1 LIIGGIVSEEP
12 KKEFKQEY
20 LEEKLHAIS
29 EKLGDAYGEPFLRE
43 LISRMERTVAHFN
56 EEVDVMVSTVK
67 NNSKK
72 RRKFLAEKRGE
83 EFNENSDEEILSSK
97 TTDSSELEDRGDKEA
112 SKESTNEDAE
122 PKKKRFSL
130 FKRKKKS

>member
-1 LIIGGIVSEEP
+1 MSEEP
-12 KKEFKQEY
+12 KKEFTQEY
-20 LEEKLHAIS
+20 LEEKLQAIS

-56 EEVDVMVSTVK
+56 EEVDLMVATVK
-67 NNSKK
+67 DNSKN
-72 RRKFLAEKRGE
+72 RRKFLAVSRGE
-83 EFNENSDEEILSSK
+83 EYNESLDEETLPSKATDSPSVENSDDKKTSK
-97 TTDSSELEDRGDKEA
+97 DNA
-112 SKESTNEDAE
+112 NEDDK

>member
-1 LIIGGIVSEEP
+1 MPEEP
-12 KKEFKQEY
+12 KKEFTQEY
-20 LEEKLHAIS
+20 LEEKLQAIS

-67 NNSKK
+67 NNSKN
-72 RRKFLAEKRGE
+72 RRKFLAESRGE
-83 EFNENSDEEILSSK
+83 EYNESLDEESLSSKATDSYIAENSD
-97 TTDSSELEDRGDKEA
+97 DKETVKDSA
-112 SKESTNEDAE
+112 NEDDDT
-122 PKKKRFSL
+122 KKKRFSL

>member
-1 LIIGGIVSEEP
+1 MSEEP

-56 EEVDVMVSTVK
+56 EEVDVMVATVK

-83 EFNENSDEEILSSK
+83 QFNENSDEEIFSSND
-97 TTDSSELEDRGDKEA
+97 TGSSGLENSGDKED
-112 SKESTNEDAE
+112 SKESSNEDTE
-122 PKKKRFSL
+122 PKKKRFSI

>member
-1 LIIGGIVSEEP
+1 MSEEP

-20 LEEKLHAIS
+20 LEEKLQAIS

-56 EEVDVMVSTVK
+56 EEVDVMVATVK
-67 NNSKK
+67 NNSIK
-72 RRKFLAEKRGE
+72 RRKFLVEKRGE

-97 TTDSSELEDRGDKEA
+97 TTDSSELDDRVDKEA
-112 SKESTNEDAE
+112 SKDAANEDAE

>member
-1 LIIGGIVSEEP
+1 MSEEP
-12 KKEFKQEY
+12 KKEFTQEY
-20 LEEKLHAIS
+20 LEEKLQAIS

-72 RRKFLAEKRGE
+72 RRKFLAKKRGE

-97 TTDSSELEDRGDKEA
+97 TTDSSELDDRVDKEA
-112 SKESTNEDAE
+112 SKDAANEDAE

>member
-1 LIIGGIVSEEP
+1 MSEEP

-20 LEEKLHAIS
+20 LEEKLQAIS

-56 EEVDVMVSTVK
+56 EEVDVMVATVK

-72 RRKFLAEKRGE
+72 RRKFLVEKRGE
-83 EFNENSDEEILSSK
+83 VFNENSDEEILSKKDS
-97 TTDSSELEDRGDKEA
+97 DSSGVENSADKEK
-112 SKESTNEDAE
+112 SKESANEDAE

>member
-1 LIIGGIVSEEP
+1 MSEEP

-20 LEEKLHAIS
+20 LEEKLQAIS

-83 EFNENSDEEILSSK
+83 EFNENSDEKNLSSK
-97 TTDSSELEDRGDKEA
+97 DTDSSELDDRGDKEA
-112 SKESTNEDAE
+112 AKESTNEDAE

>member
-1 LIIGGIVSEEP
+1 MSEEP

-20 LEEKLHAIS
+20 LEEKLQAIS

-56 EEVDVMVSTVK
+56 EEVDVMVATVK
-67 NNSKK
+67 DNSKN
-72 RRKFLAEKRGE
+72 RRKFLAESRGE
-83 EFNENSDEEILSSK
+83 EYNESLDDETLSSK
-97 TTDSSELEDRGDKEA
+97 ATDSSTVESSDDKET
-112 SKESTNEDAE
+112 SKDNVNEDDK

>member
-1 LIIGGIVSEEP
+1 MSEEP
-12 KKEFKQEY
+12 KKEFTQEY
-20 LEEKLHAIS
+20 LEEKLQAIS

-56 EEVDVMVSTVK
+56 EEVDVMVATVK
-67 NNSKK
+67 NNSKN
-72 RRKFLAEKRGE
+72 RRKFLAESRGE
-83 EFNENSDEEILSSK
+83 EYNESLDEETLSSK
-97 TTDSSELEDRGDKEA
+97 ATDSSTVESSNDKET
-112 SKESTNEDAE
+112 SKDSADIDAK

>member
-1 LIIGGIVSEEP
+1 MSEEP
-12 KKEFKQEY
+12 KKEFTQED
-20 LEEKLHAIS
+20 LEEKLQAIS

-56 EEVDVMVSTVK
+56 EEVDVMVATVK
-67 NNSKK
+67 DNSKN
-72 RRKFLAEKRGE
+72 RRKFLALSRGE
-83 EFNENSDEEILSSK
+83 EYNESLDEETLPGK
-97 TTDSSELEDRGDKEA
+97 TTDSSSVENSDDKEN
-112 SKESTNEDAE
+112 SKDNANEDDE

>member
-1 LIIGGIVSEEP
+1 MSEEP

-20 LEEKLHAIS
+20 LEEKLQAIS
-29 EKLGDAYGEPFLRE
+29 AKLGDAYGEPFLRE

-56 EEVDVMVSTVK
+56 EEVDVMVATVK

-72 RRKFLAEKRGE
+72 RRKFLVEKRGE
-83 EFNENSDEEILSSK
+83 EFNEKSDEENLSSK
-97 TTDSSELEDRGDKEA
+97 GNDSSDLENSGNKEA
-112 SKESTNEDAE
+112 SMESTNEDAE

>member
-1 LIIGGIVSEEP
+1 MSEEP

-56 EEVDVMVSTVK
+56 EEVDVMVATVK

-72 RRKFLAEKRGE
+72 RRKFLVEKRGE
-83 EFNENSDEEILSSK
+83 VFNENSDEEILSKKDS
-97 TTDSSELEDRGDKEA
+97 DSSGVENSADKEK
-112 SKESTNEDAE
+112 SKESANEDAE

>member
-1 LIIGGIVSEEP
+1 MSEEP

-20 LEEKLHAIS
+20 LEEKLQAIS

-56 EEVDVMVSTVK
+56 EEVDVMVATVK
-67 NNSKK
+67 NNSIK
-72 RRKFLAEKRGE
+72 RRKFLVEKRGE
-83 EFNENSDEEILSSK
+83 EFNENSDEEILSRKDS
-97 TTDSSELEDRGDKEA
+97 DSSGVENSADKEE
-112 SKESTNEDAE
+112 SKEATNEDAE

>member
-1 LIIGGIVSEEP
+1 MSEEP
-12 KKEFKQEY
+12 KKEFTQEY
-20 LEEKLHAIS
+20 LEEKLQAIS

-56 EEVDVMVSTVK
+56 EEVDVMVATVK
-67 NNSKK
+67 DNSKN
-72 RRKFLAEKRGE
+72 RRKFLAVSRGE
-83 EFNENSDEEILSSK
+83 EYNESLDEETLSSKATDFSSVENSDNKETSK
-97 TTDSSELEDRGDKEA
+97 DNA
-112 SKESTNEDAE
+112 NEDDE

>member
-1 LIIGGIVSEEP
+1 MSEEP
-12 KKEFKQEY
+12 KKEFTQEY
-20 LEEKLHAIS
+20 LEEKLQAIS

-56 EEVDVMVSTVK
+56 EEVDVMVATVK
-67 NNSKK
+67 NNSKN
-72 RRKFLAEKRGE
+72 RRKFLVESRGE
-83 EFNENSDEEILSSK
+83 EYNESLDEETFSSKATDSSSVENSD
-97 TTDSSELEDRGDKEA
+97 DKET
-112 SKESTNEDAE
+112 SKDNANEDDK

>member
-1 LIIGGIVSEEP
+1 MSEEP
-12 KKEFKQEY
+12 KKEFTQEY
-20 LEEKLHAIS
+20 LEEKLQAIS

-56 EEVDVMVSTVK
+56 EEVDVMVATVK
-67 NNSKK
+67 DNSKN
-72 RRKFLAEKRGE
+72 RRKFLAVSRGE
-83 EFNENSDEEILSSK
+83 EYNESLDEETLPSKATDSPSVENSDDKKTSK
-97 TTDSSELEDRGDKEA
+97 DNA
-112 SKESTNEDAE
+112 NEDDE

>member
-1 LIIGGIVSEEP
+1 MSEEP
-12 KKEFKQEY
+12 KKEFTQEY
-20 LEEKLHAIS
+20 LEEKLQAIS

-56 EEVDVMVSTVK
+56 EEVDVMVATVK
-67 NNSKK
+67 DNSKN
-72 RRKFLAEKRGE
+72 RRKFLALSRGE
-83 EFNENSDEEILSSK
+83 EYNESLDEETLPSKATDSSSVENSDDKKTSK
-97 TTDSSELEDRGDKEA
+97 DNA
-112 SKESTNEDAE
+112 NEDDE

>member
-1 LIIGGIVSEEP
+1 MPEEP
-12 KKEFKQEY
+12 KKEFTQEY
-20 LEEKLHAIS
+20 LEEKLQAIS

-56 EEVDVMVSTVK
+56 EEVDVMVETVK
-67 NNSKK
+67 CNSKN
-72 RRKFLAEKRGE
+72 RRKFLAESRGE
-83 EFNENSDEEILSSK
+83 EYNESLDEETLSSK
-97 TTDSSELEDRGDKEA
+97 ATDSSTVESSDDKET
-112 SKESTNEDAE
+112 SKDNANEDDE